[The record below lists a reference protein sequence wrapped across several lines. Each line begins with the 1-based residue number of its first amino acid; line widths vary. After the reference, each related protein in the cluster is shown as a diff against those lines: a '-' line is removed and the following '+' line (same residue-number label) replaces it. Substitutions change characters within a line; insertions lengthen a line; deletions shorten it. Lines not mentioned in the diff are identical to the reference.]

1 MTVKLYKTKDSRVN
15 SDLPGSVEIYYEDGT
30 VESEEYVIDY
40 GFEIA
45 IYEGD
50 HDYSER
56 KYTISPFD
64 ADVIK
69 IVWIG

>member
-1 MTVKLYKTKDSRVN
+1 MTVKLYKTKDARVN
-15 SDLPGSVEIYYEDGT
+15 SGAPSNVEIYYENGT
-30 VESEEYVIDY
+30 VQFEEYVIDY

-45 IYEGD
+45 IYED
-50 HDYSER
+50 DQDYSER

-64 ADVIK
+64 ADIIK